1 MAEDVRRIDEQ
12 VGRGLFSWRGIFQ
25 VERLAFMAMT
35 TTTMTMPH
43 PTTDH
48 VVGQGMNRRQDM
60 ILPIPLIATTATSD
74 RSPSSAED
82 TL

>member
-1 MAEDVRRIDEQ
+1 MGVA
-12 VGRGLFSWRGIFQ
+12 SWGSVFQ

-48 VVGQGMNRRQDM
+48 LVGQWMNRRQDM
-60 ILPIPLIATTATSD
+60 ILPIPLIATMATSH
-74 RSPSSAED
+74 RSIRPLRTHSRLSAMWPAKV
-82 TL
+82 

>member
-1 MAEDVRRIDEQ
+1 
-12 VGRGLFSWRGIFQ
+12 
-25 VERLAFMAMT
+25 
-35 TTTMTMPH
+35 
-43 PTTDH
+43 
-48 VVGQGMNRRQDM
+48 MNRRQDM